1 VAELGDARENEREK
15 IANDLHDRIGQN
27 LVLAMMKL
35 RLLESSVSK
44 QQKPLAREVQ
54 RLLSSVID
62 ETRSLMC
69 DLYPHAL
76 RDLGIQAALRWLIQR
91 TRANYGIEC
100 VAQMTS
106 VPDSLSR
113 DVAEMIFQAVRELL
127 INVAK
132 HARAKH
138 VTVIVRGEELRML
151 IQVVDDG
158 KGFEPSRLSPV
169 NPRRGGFGLLSIR
182 ERLLRLGGSIDI
194 ESAPGEGTK
203 ITMSLPRNSGA
214 RA

>member
-15 IANDLHDRIGQN
+15 IANDLHDQIGQN

-35 RLLESSVSK
+35 GLLKSSVSK
-44 QQKPLAREVQ
+44 KQKPLVREIH
-54 RLLSSVID
+54 RLLSGVIG

-69 DLYPHAL
+69 DLYPYAL
-76 RDLGIQAALRWLIQR
+76 RDLGIQAALKWLVER
-91 TRANYGIEC
+91 TRANYGLEC

-113 DVAEMIFQAVRELL
+113 DVAETIFQAMRELVT
-127 INVAK
+127 NVAK
-132 HARAKH
+132 HAHAKH
-138 VTVIVRGEELRML
+138 VTVIVRGEERWML

-158 KGFEPSRLSPV
+158 KGFELSRLSPV

-194 ESAPGEGTK
+194 ESAPGAGTK
-203 ITMSLPRNSGA
+203 ITMRLPKNSET